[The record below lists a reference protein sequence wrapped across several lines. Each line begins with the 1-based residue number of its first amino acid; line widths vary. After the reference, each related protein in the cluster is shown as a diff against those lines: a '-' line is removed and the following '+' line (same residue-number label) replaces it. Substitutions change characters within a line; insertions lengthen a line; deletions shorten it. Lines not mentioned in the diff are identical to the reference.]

1 MKWDWRGKE
10 RDNPGRAF
18 HDTLGEVVEHCGLE
32 CEHLPPDDRVGQR
45 QAHKEGLEG
54 SEASVGSQ
62 AKTHWGST
70 ERPCSPLGEG
80 GRDSLFNIHFSCMS
94 GRGEKGTIKSMYINI
109 RTHNMVNSINKPTPW
124 TKTFL

>member
-10 RDNPGRAF
+10 RDNTGGGGTY

-70 ERPCSPLGEG
+70 ERPCSPLSDGVW
-80 GRDSLFNIHFSCMS
+80 DSLVNIHFSCMS
-94 GRGEKGTIKSMYINI
+94 GSGEKGAIKTKYIKA
-109 RTHNMVNSINKPTPW
+109 HDLWSIQ
-124 TKTFL
+124 